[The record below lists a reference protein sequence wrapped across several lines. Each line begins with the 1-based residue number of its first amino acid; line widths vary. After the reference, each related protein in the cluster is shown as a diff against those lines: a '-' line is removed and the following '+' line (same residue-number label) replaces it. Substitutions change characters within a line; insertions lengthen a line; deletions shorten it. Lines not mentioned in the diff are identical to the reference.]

1 MMYSNSCGERWGT
14 ITGYLGSFLI
24 CFNHAE
30 IHPYH
35 TNSIRFLKPLEPGE
49 PNVES
54 HIVVAPIYTEYY
66 RDYWWNQISG
76 LQLKLVDSTIQ
87 RDITSEFFIEAPP
100 KPAECA
106 NNVPCEMFLQETDVT
121 KRGYAGIVEKI
132 RQPNGYLIKI
142 RAVGV
147 GDPENASIYKA
158 TWSVGWS
165 VGPDNIDPD
174 TSITGAIDATGRQ
187 LGNSSSIPYPS
198 VGFTFSGTDNVAVI
212 GFDCGLDGSAPS
224 PCPGGTMGYSELS
237 VGTHTFQVAA
247 KDPAGNV
254 DKTPATFTWTV
265 LEQDPFPPI
274 CRTRPNLPQCEPE
287 RSQTQE
293 LPPFEEVVPEA
304 TQPPSDSDGGA
315 GGLKGVD
322 PNTLDQ
328 DLDGYSPATGDC
340 DDSNIDI
347 YPGAM
352 EVAENGIDDNCDGT
366 IDNAG

>member
-1 MMYSNSCGERWGT
+1 M
-14 ITGYLGSFLI
+14 
-24 CFNHAE
+24 
-30 IHPYH
+30 
-35 TNSIRFLKPLEPGE
+35 
-49 PNVES
+49 
-54 HIVVAPIYTEYY
+54 
-66 RDYWWNQISG
+66 
-76 LQLKLVDSTIQ
+76 LQK
-87 RDITSEFFIEAPP
+87 IE
-100 KPAECA
+100 
-106 NNVPCEMFLQETDVT
+106 
-121 KRGYAGIVEKI
+121 
-132 RQPNGYLIKI
+132 QPNGYLIKVFVE
-142 RAVGV
+142 ANTA
-147 GDPENASIYKA
+147 DPASPSIYQA

-165 VGPDNIDPD
+165 PENVDLD
-174 TSITGAIDATGRQ
+174 TSIIQAQDPRGI
-187 LGNSSSIPYPS
+187 LNSSSSTHHTSIS
-198 VGFTFSGTDNVAVI
+198 FTFSGTDNVDGNVVEVEEFECT
-212 GFDCGLDGSAPS
+212 FDGYLS
-224 PCPGGTMGYSELS
+224 PCSGGKIEYDLINP
-237 VGTHTFQVAA
+237 GTHTFQVAA
-247 KDPAGNV
+247 KDAAGLL

-265 LEQDPFPPI
+265 EEQDFPPI